1 MTETEIIARLDYL
14 FEALRQDK
22 LNPVQRL
29 DWIDRLRINQERADL
44 LRAQNAIYEGKEYKP
59 YRVTQDIEQ
68 KITRIMNPLF

>member
-1 MTETEIIARLDYL
+1 MTEPEIIARLDYL

-29 DWIDRLRINQERADL
+29 DWIDRLHINQERADL
-44 LRAQNAIYEGKEYKP
+44 FRAQRAAADGQDYTP
-59 YRVTQDIEQ
+59 YRISGQTEQ